1 MHNAVDKEQLDF
13 LARALVA
20 LESTEEC
27 ERLLSDIC
35 TIKELQDMAQRLQ
48 VARYLRKKTTY
59 TDIAARVGAST
70 ATISRVNRALSYG
83 EGGYEMILSRIEDED
98 ND

>member
-1 MHNAVDKEQLDF
+1 MQNAVNREQLDF
-13 LARALVA
+13 LAKALVA
-20 LESTEEC
+20 LNDAGEC

-48 VARYLRKKTTY
+48 VARLLRKKITY
-59 TDIAARVGAST
+59 TEIAAQVGAST

-83 EGGYEMILSRIEDED
+83 EGGYEMILQRIEEEE

>member
-1 MHNAVDKEQLDF
+1 MQNAVDKEQLDF
-13 LARALVA
+13 LIGALLA
-20 LESTEEC
+20 LKTPEEC

-48 VARYLRKKTTY
+48 VARFLRQKVTY

-83 EGGYEMILSRIEDED
+83 EGGYQMILERIEGSQDD
-98 ND
+98 